1 MVSVIGV
8 VLRLWTC
15 LSVLRLF
22 LSEVEFVG
30 LVKCLLKEL
39 AISLLVVRI
48 LLLNFIE
55 RLGSVDVGSLLFKD
69 LIVFQYVCWLCLW
82 SQCSFTCCLQSCC
95 LWSAMF
101 LFMSRLSSAIC
112 GWLGFV
118 DLRLFLLLIC
128 ARM

>member
-1 MVSVIGV
+1 MVRVIGV

-22 LSEVEFVG
+22 LSVVEFVG
-30 LVKCLLKEL
+30 LVKCLLKEF

-101 LFMSRLSSAIC
+101 LFMSRLSSAI
-112 GWLGFV
+112 
-118 DLRLFLLLIC
+118 
-128 ARM
+128 